1 MSGWVIWAI
10 VAVALAVGEIVTTGL
25 FFLGPLALAAV
36 AALIVAALGGGA
48 AIQVVVFIVGS
59 LATLGLLRP
68 IARRHLR
75 QPPQQRTGV
84 AALAGSPALV
94 VERVDA
100 SGGLVRLKGEVWSAR
115 AYLEDDVI
123 EPGTRVHVVEI
134 DGATALVQ
142 E

>member
-1 MSGWVIWAI
+1 MTGWVIWAI
-10 VAVALAVGEIVTTGL
+10 VAVGLAVGEIVTTGL

-36 AALIVAALGGGA
+36 AALIVAAVGGGA
-48 AIQVVVFIVGS
+48 ALQVVVFIVGS
-59 LATLGLLRP
+59 LATLALLRP
-68 IARRHLR
+68 IARRHLL
-75 QPPQQRTGV
+75 QSPQQRTGV

-115 AYLEDDVI
+115 AYMEDDVM
-123 EPGTRVHVVEI
+123 EPGARVHVVEI

>member
-10 VAVALAVGEIVTTGL
+10 VAVVLAVGEIVTTGL

-36 AALIVAALGGGA
+36 AALIVAAVGGGA
-48 AIQVVVFIVGS
+48 ALQVVVFIVGS
-59 LATLGLLRP
+59 LATLALLRP

-75 QPPQQRTGV
+75 QAPQQRTGV

-115 AYLEDDVI
+115 AYMEDDVM